1 MDVSAFSYDYSP
13 ITKAR
18 KKKCFPFP
26 ILEICVLGS
35 SLFCFSF
42 YICENRVKRHEF
54 RARIFQ
60 YGKAFGPSNAA
71 SIRQCISFF
80 MTPFAKIL
88 IKQCLVEAQR
98 AQYGGGIIVN
108 PEFNHSLEG
117 WTMFGQGEIEERI
130 SKAGNC
136 FIVVHSRTHPL
147 DSLSQKVQLEKGKLY
162 SFSGNYIF
170 MCKEIKDE

>member
-1 MDVSAFSYDYSP
+1 
-13 ITKAR
+13 
-18 KKKCFPFP
+18 
-26 ILEICVLGS
+26 
-35 SLFCFSF
+35 
-42 YICENRVKRHEF
+42 
-54 RARIFQ
+54 
-60 YGKAFGPSNAA
+60 
-71 SIRQCISFF
+71 